1 MTVDMQNRQLFTIVH
16 TTDFAGEDAQKKRV
30 ELMMGHLNHIES
42 IMDHVVVAGPMFADD
57 NKTIVG
63 SLLIYKT
70 DNKNQALKFLEAD
83 PYYSA
88 GIWEKISVN
97 VFRGAIGDV
106 VGGKAY

>member
-1 MTVDMQNRQLFTIVH
+1 MAVDMQNRQLFTVVH
-16 TTDFAGEDAQKKRV
+16 ATDYTGIETQEKRTA
-30 ELMMGHLNHIES
+30 LMMGHLNHIES
-42 IMDHVVVAGPMFADD
+42 VMDHVVVAGPMFADD

-70 DNKNQALKFLEAD
+70 DNKNQALKYLEAD